1 MASLP
6 IAGKS
11 VNWLY
16 YDGRGSLHR
25 SVLAPETRHASLAFG
40 LTSPMSPYLWRKLA
54 ITAGIAGIEY
64 NLAGERMTNVVEVFG
79 INNTTNPLSYIERQ
93 IDQKFKDALL
103 ANEHS
108 VIMIYGTSK
117 QGKSS
122 LRRNVLPDA
131 FCTFVPASSGMTTS
145 GLYREV
151 LNQARVAGPITS
163 EVEWKAAGEGNAEL
177 GVPAWLANL
186 IKLSAKMQLEKASK
200 SQHAEVEVDY
210 EVAGSVARKYRD
222 EVGCKPIVI
231 DNFHY
236 FSPETQGRI
245 ATDIR
250 AFEEKGIKVVIMGT
264 WKARDYL
271 VRANPDLTG
280 RVCALSI
287 EPWSDEDFGRVIDT
301 GEAELNVKFTP
312 GVREVLIS
320 KAAGNIG
327 LLQKGLRECLKK
339 LNINQ
344 TCSAPVMVSDARVVR
359 EVYREIAGELVSDM
373 TSQLKRITEIGE
385 RWHQWKTRTH
395 FIIKAFVGD
404 QESNKVEGVSLQRL
418 MDRTNDLVRR
428 ETSGTLQLSHQALS
442 TLVTRDLLAGQQRL
456 IRTPMLAYDHFEER
470 LVPLDSW
477 LLFTLRHHRPE
488 ILGALE

>member
-1 MASLP
+1 
-6 IAGKS
+6 
-11 VNWLY
+11 
-16 YDGRGSLHR
+16 
-25 SVLAPETRHASLAFG
+25 
-40 LTSPMSPYLWRKLA
+40 
-54 ITAGIAGIEY
+54 
-64 NLAGERMTNVVEVFG
+64 MTNVVEVFG
-79 INNTTNPLSYIERQ
+79 INNTANPLSYIERD

-122 LRRNVLPDA
+122 LRRHVLPDA
-131 FCTFVPASSGMTTS
+131 FCTFVPAASGMTTS

-151 LNQARVAGPITS
+151 LNQARVAGPIMT
-163 EVEWKAAGEGNAEL
+163 EVEWKASGEGSADL

-186 IKLSAKMQLEKASK
+186 VKLSAKMQLERNSK
-200 SQHAEVEVDY
+200 SHRAEVEVDY

-236 FSPETQGRI
+236 FSPEIQSHI

-271 VRANPDLTG
+271 VRANPDLSG
-280 RVCALSI
+280 RICALSI
-287 EPWSDEDFGRVIDT
+287 EPWSDQDFGRVIDV
-301 GEAELNVKFTP
+301 GQAELNLKFTP
-312 GVREVLIS
+312 TVREALIS

-327 LLQKGLRECLKK
+327 LLQKGIRECLKK
-339 LNINQ
+339 LNISQ
-344 TCSAPVMVSDARVVR
+344 TCKEPVSVFDARVVR
-359 EVYREIAGELVSDM
+359 EVYREIASELVSDM
-373 TSQLKRITEIGE
+373 TSQLKRITEIGDH
-385 RWHQWKTRTH
+385 WYQWKTRTH

-404 QESNKVEGVSLQRL
+404 QESNKIEGVSLQRL
-418 MDRTNDLVRR
+418 MDKTGELVKR
-428 ETSGTLQLSHQALS
+428 ETSGTMQLSHQALT

-456 IRTPMLAYDHFEER
+456 IRTPMLAYDHLEER

-477 LLFTLRHHRPE
+477 LLFTLRHHRAE
-488 ILGALE
+488 ILDALE